1 MINND
6 MKFDEKLK
14 NRTGRIYLDLAC
26 NPEKINFIKYLSDNK
41 IPLTTAFHIISEMIF
56 SMVKKEGY
64 DIEIYDDF
72 KKEILYYAKL
82 IEEREKEE
90 TK

>member
-1 MINND
+1 M
-6 MKFDEKLK
+6 DEKLK
-14 NRTGRIYLDLAC
+14 NRTGRIYLDLAS
-26 NPEKINFIKYLSDNK
+26 NPEKINFIKYLSDSK
-41 IPLTTAFHIISEMIF
+41 IHLTTAFHILSEMIF

-64 DIEIYDDF
+64 DMEVYDDF